1 MFLNYLKD
9 ESKENFLK
17 LSMAAANANRI
28 IEEEE
33 KQMVLA
39 YCKELGVKEIIP
51 SEKIDIDKVLSELK
65 EKTNKEE
72 KKVIVFEILGL
83 MYSDGEYD
91 EVERNFIDNLINEFE
106 ITNEELNRIEELL
119 NQYSELYKKIV
130 LEIFNK

>member
-28 IEEEE
+28 IEEE

-72 KKVIVFEILGL
+72 KK
-83 MYSDGEYD
+83 
-91 EVERNFIDNLINEFE
+91 
-106 ITNEELNRIEELL
+106 LL
-119 NQYSELYKKIV
+119 YLKY
-130 LEIFNK
+130 

>member
-72 KKVIVFEILGL
+72 KK
-83 MYSDGEYD
+83 
-91 EVERNFIDNLINEFE
+91 
-106 ITNEELNRIEELL
+106 LL
-119 NQYSELYKKIV
+119 YLKY
-130 LEIFNK
+130 

>member
-39 YCKELGVKEIIP
+39 YCKE
-51 SEKIDIDKVLSELK
+51 
-65 EKTNKEE
+65 
-72 KKVIVFEILGL
+72 
-83 MYSDGEYD
+83 
-91 EVERNFIDNLINEFE
+91 
-106 ITNEELNRIEELL
+106 
-119 NQYSELYKKIV
+119 
-130 LEIFNK
+130 